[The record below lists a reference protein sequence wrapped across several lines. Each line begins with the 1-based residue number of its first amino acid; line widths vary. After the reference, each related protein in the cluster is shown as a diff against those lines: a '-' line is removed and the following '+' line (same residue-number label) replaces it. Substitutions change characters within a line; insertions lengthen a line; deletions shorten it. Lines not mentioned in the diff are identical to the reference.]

1 MIKSIAIFAAAAT
14 MTLVPLSISE
24 CGGGFA
30 AGAQRS
36 CCRVCSKGKA
46 CGDSCIAR
54 HLNCHRGR
62 GCACNAR

>member
-1 MIKSIAIFAAAAT
+1 MIKSIAILVAATT

-24 CGGGFA
+24 CGTGFA
-30 AGAQRS
+30 AGAQQS
-36 CCRVCSKGKA
+36 CCRICTKGKA
-46 CGDSCIAR
+46 CGNSCIAR